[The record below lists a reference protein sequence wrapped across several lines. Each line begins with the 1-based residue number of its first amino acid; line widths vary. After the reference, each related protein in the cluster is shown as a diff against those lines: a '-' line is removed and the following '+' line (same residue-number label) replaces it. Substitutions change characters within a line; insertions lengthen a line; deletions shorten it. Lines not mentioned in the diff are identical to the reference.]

1 MHERTSPDQ
10 PGRLDQKKSLA
21 NPQNHEQNN
30 TVVILSKWN
39 LGTVC
44 CTAKSNWYTSQSG
57 LEGVLSTHVA
67 RHHTMWLHLPSFRT
81 GPWFGLWAPITYDVS
96 QAEKSVLEQFSLL
109 DVDWSIHPSSVSLE
123 EFEPKAP
130 SRGIQADNAVSH
142 EPMNKLQNNKS
153 RGHQTGESADDLLL

>member
-1 MHERTSPDQ
+1 MFDHPANSWPTNWPKMHERTSQDQ

-21 NPQNHEQNN
+21 NPQNHIQNN

-67 RHHTMWLHLPSFRT
+67 RHHTMWLHLPSFRI
-81 GPWFGLWAPITYDVS
+81 GPWFGPWASITYDVS
-96 QAEKSVLEQFSLL
+96 QAEKSILEQFSLL
-109 DVDWSIHPSSVSLE
+109 DVDWSIYPSCVSLG
-123 EFEPKAP
+123 EFESKA
-130 SRGIQADNAVSH
+130 R
-142 EPMNKLQNNKS
+142 
-153 RGHQTGESADDLLL
+153 